1 MSGSASD
8 LPQIMARVAQ
18 RDRVAFQSLY
28 AATSAK
34 LYGIILRILVRRS
47 LADEVLQDVFV
58 RIWERA
64 GDFQPDR
71 ASPVTWM
78 ATIAR
83 NRALDELRRLN
94 VTPLTEMPE
103 GLDMASDLDN
113 ALEQIEQSEQ
123 LRALMT
129 CLNGLETDKR
139 EIVLLAYYR
148 GMSRDAL
155 ARRYGR
161 PVATIK
167 TWLHRSLAQLRLCL
181 AQ

>member
-1 MSGSASD
+1 
-8 LPQIMARVAQ
+8 MARVAQ
-18 RDRVAFQSLY
+18 RDRAAFQVLY
-28 AATSAK
+28 TATSAK

-64 GDFQPDR
+64 SDFQPER
-71 ASPVTWM
+71 ASAITWM

-83 NRALDELRRLN
+83 NRALDELRRAN

-103 GLDMASDLDN
+103 GFDMASDLNN
-113 ALEQIEQSEQ
+113 ALDQIEQSEQ
-123 LRALMT
+123 LRSLMA
-129 CLNGLETDKR
+129 CLNGLEADKR

-148 GMSRDAL
+148 GMSREAL
-155 ARRYGR
+155 AQRYGR
-161 PVATIK
+161 PVATVK
-167 TWLHRSLAQLRLCL
+167 TWLHRSLAQLRSCL